1 MDSPEELPTV
11 LSLCTGYGGIE
22 RGFELA
28 GFEHRVVAHVEIE
41 AFAIANLVAKM
52 EAGQLDAAPI
62 WSNLKTLPVD
72 CFRDRVDVLTGGYP
86 CQPFSAAGKRKG
98 KDDPRHLW
106 PYIYDIIRAVR
117 PVQCFFEN
125 VEGHISLG
133 LREVIEDLEGLNY
146 KTTFGIF
153 SASEVGAPHQRK
165 RVFILANR
173 ISGGCGTKGEC
184 GSVAEVQG
192 KRSDDSSEA
201 TEPSTRG
208 TQELANPDSSRQLQS
223 QGSESEQWGWT
234 GNSGQE
240 GSMANPNS
248 DDGGDR
254 SRTLPRE
261 RWPWMEHR
269 GSGERQLV
277 GQTEETMANTKS
289 KRSNDRQHGER
300 GKTTQKSRLR
310 GKARASGEEVA
321 NTINQRSQGR
331 LQGRQDSQWEGEHGH
346 TGRSSSAHQQQG
358 SEICDVELNL
368 GRGFDGVASWLDGSW
383 ELGIPRVTSDQKNRV
398 DRLRLLGNGVVPQT
412 AAKAWIVLNEQIEE
426 EE

>member
-1 MDSPEELPTV
+1 MDSPEELSTV

-22 RGFELA
+22 RGLELA

-41 AFAIANLVAKM
+41 AFAIANLAAKM

-62 WSNLKTLPVD
+62 WSNVKTLPVD
-72 CFRDRVDVLTGGYP
+72 CFRDRVYLLTGGYP

-106 PYIYDIIRAVR
+106 PYIYDIIRAIR

-133 LREVIEDLEGLNY
+133 LREVIEDLEGLNF
-146 KTTFGIF
+146 KTAWGIF

-173 ISGGCGTKGEC
+173 ISGGCGAKGEC
-184 GSVAEVQG
+184 GGVAKVQG
-192 KRSDDSSEA
+192 KRSNDSSEA
-201 TEPSTRG
+201 AEPSTRRTEKLAYSNG
-208 TQELANPDSSRQLQS
+208 AGFKTLRDESESKRQTSPVSESSELANPINEGS
-223 QGSESEQWGWT
+223 QGG
-234 GNSGQE
+234 
-240 GSMANPNS
+240 
-248 DDGGDR
+248 
-254 SRTLPRE
+254 
-261 RWPWMEHR
+261 
-269 GSGERQLV
+269 
-277 GQTEETMANTKS
+277 
-289 KRSNDRQHGER
+289 
-300 GKTTQKSRLR
+300 
-310 GKARASGEEVA
+310 
-321 NTINQRSQGR
+321 
-331 LQGRQDSQWEGEHGH
+331 LQGRQDSQWEGEHGR
-346 TGRSSSAHQQQG
+346 TGCRSSAHRQPS

-412 AAKAWIVLNEQIEE
+412 AARAWTVLNKQIKEE
-426 EE
+426 E